1 MSTPEHYF
9 TASPASPA
17 ELRPLEAT
25 IRGRRVR
32 VLTAPGVFSGDRLD
46 PGTRVLL
53 ETVADPPA
61 RGHLADVGCGW
72 GPVALAMA
80 AASPGATVWAADV
93 NERAVDLT
101 ARNAAALGLT
111 NVRALEAGEALRR
124 LRADGVELDEIW
136 SNPPIRIGKAALHEL
151 LRSWL
156 ALLAPGGRAQLVVA
170 KNLGADSL
178 HRWLAEDLGA
188 DVTRAGTSGGFRVLT
203 VTPQGPTRPTA

>member
-1 MSTPEHYF
+1 
-9 TASPASPA
+9 
-17 ELRPLEAT
+17 
-25 IRGRRVR
+25 
-32 VLTAPGVFSGDRLD
+32 
-46 PGTRVLL
+46 
-53 ETVADPPA
+53 
-61 RGHLADVGCGW
+61 
-72 GPVALAMA
+72 
-80 AASPGATVWAADV
+80 
-93 NERAVDLT
+93 VDLT

-124 LRADGVELDEIW
+124 LRAEGVELDEIW

-156 ALLAPGGRAQLVVA
+156 GLLTPGGRAQLVVA

-178 HRWLAEDLGA
+178 HRWLAEDVGA